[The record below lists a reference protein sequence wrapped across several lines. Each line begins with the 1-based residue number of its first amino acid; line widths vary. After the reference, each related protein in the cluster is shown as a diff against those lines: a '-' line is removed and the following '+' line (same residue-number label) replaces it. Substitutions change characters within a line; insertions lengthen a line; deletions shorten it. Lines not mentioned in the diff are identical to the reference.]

1 MKKVVR
7 KLRIQDE
14 KSDFLYWQSQ
24 PPLKRIEALEKIRT
38 EYISWKYVI
47 QLGYPPNRIDILTQ
61 VTGLEFDLCYSSKM
75 ELDVDGIIVNFLDLE
90 RV

>member
-24 PPLKRIEALEKIRT
+24 PPQKRIEALEKIRT
-38 EYISWKYVI
+38 EYITWKY
-47 QLGYPPNRIDILTQ
+47 DTQ
-61 VTGLEFDLCYSSKM
+61 PRFQRVYK
-75 ELDVDGIIVNFLDLE
+75 IIKF
-90 RV
+90 